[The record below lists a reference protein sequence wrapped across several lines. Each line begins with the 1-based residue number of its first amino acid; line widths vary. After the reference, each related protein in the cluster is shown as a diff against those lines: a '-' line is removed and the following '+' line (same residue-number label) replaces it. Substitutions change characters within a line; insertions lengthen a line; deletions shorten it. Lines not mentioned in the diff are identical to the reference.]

1 MGNVKLPVTGMKR
14 KKDDHDDQKGQV
26 FTMKQILSYLVAA
39 MILSVSSI
47 AMVAALLARDVF
59 GQGDPYVA
67 LVLVLL
73 FILYFIFLLLL
84 DRLQNVKKMVRG

>member
-1 MGNVKLPVTGMKR
+1 
-14 KKDDHDDQKGQV
+14 
-26 FTMKQILSYLVAA
+26 MKQILSYLIAA

-59 GQGDPYVA
+59 GQPDSYVA
-67 LVLVLL
+67 LVFVLL
-73 FILYFIFLLLL
+73 CILYFIFFLLL

>member
-1 MGNVKLPVTGMKR
+1 MKR

-84 DRLQNVKKMVRG
+84 DRLQNVKKMG

>member
-1 MGNVKLPVTGMKR
+1 
-14 KKDDHDDQKGQV
+14 
-26 FTMKQILSYLVAA
+26 MKQMLSYLIAA

-59 GQGDPYVA
+59 GQQDFFV
-67 LVLVLL
+67 VIVFILL
-73 FILYFIFLLLL
+73 SILYFVFLFLL

>member
-1 MGNVKLPVTGMKR
+1 
-14 KKDDHDDQKGQV
+14 
-26 FTMKQILSYLVAA
+26 MKQILSYLIAA

-59 GQGDPYVA
+59 GQADSYVM